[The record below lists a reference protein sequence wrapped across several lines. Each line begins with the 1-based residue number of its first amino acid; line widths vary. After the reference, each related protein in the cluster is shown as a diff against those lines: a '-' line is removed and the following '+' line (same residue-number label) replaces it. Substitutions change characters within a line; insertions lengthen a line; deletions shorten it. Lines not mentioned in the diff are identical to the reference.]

1 MGMNEKTQRIQG
13 FMMPLEPGKKQRH
26 FLLSSVPLSCSFCLP
41 GGPESMVEV
50 RTKTPVEY
58 SMEPVVVEG
67 RLQVLQDDP
76 YGLYYRISDALTV
89 K

>member
-1 MGMNEKTQRIQG
+1 
-13 FMMPLEPGKKQRH
+13 
-26 FLLSSVPLSCSFCLP
+26 
-41 GGPESMVEV
+41 
-50 RTKTPVEY
+50 
-58 SMEPVVVEG
+58 VVEG